1 MTVGKRNM
9 KPVFAKKMT
18 DIGVQ
23 ITKDDKT
30 KKYGLYVDIVADGDM
45 DTYILDEH
53 GIEVLLAVLYE
64 YRGKIKQLNSGED
77 GYVIL

>member
-1 MTVGKRNM
+1 MTLRRRDIR
-9 KPVFAKKMT
+9 PVFAKKMR

-23 ITKDDKT
+23 ITKDDRT
-30 KKYGLYVDIVADGDM
+30 QKYGLHIEIRADDGIE
-45 DTYILDEH
+45 TYMLDEH